1 MTAAL
6 TPDSKIAPTIFLTF
20 SVAAS
25 LACIAGIWSILIH
38 RASSTDA
45 AFAAFGCLLI
55 FAVPLVLLLAEFR
68 RFKSFLLTE
77 KGISFLTFVRKPAPR
92 FVALES
98 SYIDWRDVRRLELK
112 GSVLHLYCDST
123 RVGINLL
130 WFKNSIQV
138 IAFVR
143 NRTNAIP
150 SNAGAA
156 KL

>member
-20 SVAAS
+20 LGAAS
-25 LACIAGIWSILIH
+25 IACLAGIWQILIH
-38 RASSTDA
+38 RGSSTDA
-45 AFAAFGCLLI
+45 ALAVFGCLLI
-55 FAVPLVLLLAEFR
+55 FGVPLVLLLAEFR

-77 KGISFLTFVRKPAPR
+77 KGVSFLSFVRKPAPR
-92 FVALES
+92 FVALAS
-98 SYIDWRDVRRLELK
+98 TYIEWSDVRRLALK
-112 GSVLHLYCDST
+112 GSVLHLYCDAR

-130 WFKNSIQV
+130 WFKNASEV

-150 SNAGAA
+150 FDAGAP
-156 KL
+156 KP